1 MKVFFV
7 VICNNFK
14 KFTTYILQ
22 NLILMKKYFL
32 KSATLGAFLFLNSA
46 SIFAQNKSNEI
57 QVALD
62 LVNINNDRVAVSI
75 VPPKIKSNE
84 TIFFMPKIIPGTYS
98 EDDYGRYV
106 ENFKAFD
113 SKGNELSIAKM
124 DENSWVIKDAKKL
137 AKVTYY
143 VNDTYDTETGSE
155 FGKGDIFSP
164 AGTNIAEGQNF
175 VINTHAFVGYFKDL
189 NELPYQLT
197 ITKPA
202 DLYGATAMIDGDKSE
217 TVDVFTA
224 SRYAD
229 LVDHPLMYNKANYTS
244 FRVEDMEI
252 ILSIYSPKGIFKAE
266 DFKPAMEKMM
276 QAQKKFLGKVNSTK
290 KYAILL
296 YLSDFEKEDAKGYG
310 ALEHNTSTTV
320 VFPEA
325 MPAEQ
330 LEQSMI
336 DVVSHEFFHIVTPLS
351 VHSKEI
357 HYFDFN
363 TPKMSKH
370 LWMYE
375 GITEYFANLFQVNQG
390 LITEEDFYQR
400 MAGKITNSQRYD
412 ETMPFTKMSADVLQ
426 KQYKDAYLNVYE
438 KGALIGMCLDIRL
451 RELSMG
457 ERGILDLMQKLS
469 KEYGITKPFVDEEL
483 FDKIVSLTYPEIKT
497 FLDTYVAGTTPLP
510 YDDFFA
516 KMGVT
521 KSKIQIPGNVF
532 LKGQSP
538 YITVNPSTKEIIVL
552 PGIELNEFMTSL
564 GLKGGDIIKSING
577 TDYNLD
583 NIYDMIIGSMAWQE
597 NDPITFKIKREEAEL
612 ELKGSVKIPMDEI
625 DGFQATDDSKK
636 ALREAWLKG

>member
-1 MKVFFV
+1 
-7 VICNNFK
+7 
-14 KFTTYILQ
+14 
-22 NLILMKKYFL
+22 MKKSFL
-32 KSATLGAFLFLNSA
+32 LSAILGSFILLNCSFLQ
-46 SIFAQNKSNEI
+46 AQNKSNEI
-57 QVALD
+57 HVSLD
-62 LVNINNDRVAVSI
+62 LVNVNNDRVAVTI
-75 VPPKIKSNE
+75 VPPKIKSDE
-84 TIFFMPKIIPGTYS
+84 TTFFMPKIVPGTYS

-106 ENFKAFD
+106 DNFKAYNA
-113 SKGNELSIAKM
+113 KGKELSVAKM
-124 DENSWVIKDAKKL
+124 DDNSWVIKDAKSL
-137 AKVTYY
+137 AKVTYL
-143 VNDTYDTETGSE
+143 VNDTYDTESGSE
-155 FGKGDIFSP
+155 FGQGDIFSP
-164 AGTNIAEGQNF
+164 AGTNIAEGESF

-202 DLYGATAMIDGDKSE
+202 ALYGATAMVDLDKSE
-217 TVDVFTA
+217 TVDIFTA

-229 LVDHPLMYNKANYTS
+229 LVDHPLMYNKPNFTS
-244 FRVEDMEI
+244 FMVDDMEI
-252 ILSIYSPKGIFKAE
+252 ILSVYSPKGVFKAE

-276 QAQKKFLGKVNSTK
+276 QAQKKFLGKVNTTK

-296 YLSDFEKEDAKGYG
+296 YLSDYEKEDAKGYG
-310 ALEHNTSTTV
+310 ALEHNTSTIV

-330 LEQSMI
+330 LEESMI

-375 GITEYFANLFQVNQG
+375 GITEYFANLFQVNQA

-400 MAGKITNSQRYD
+400 MSGKITNSKRFD
-412 ETMPFTKMSADVLQ
+412 DTMPFTKMSAEVL
-426 KQYKDAYLNVYE
+426 KKEYKDAYLNVYE
-438 KGALIGMCLDIRL
+438 KGALIGMCLDIQL
-451 RELSMG
+451 RESSNG
-457 ERGILDLMQKLS
+457 EKGILDLMQKLS
-469 KEYGITKPFVDEEL
+469 KEYGITKPFADEEL
-483 FDKIVSLTYPEIKT
+483 FDKIVSLTYPEIRT

-510 YDDFFA
+510 YDEFFA

-521 KSKIQIPGNVF
+521 ETKIQIPGNVF

-538 YITVNPSTKEIIVL
+538 YITVNPSTKEIIIL
-552 PGIELNEFMTSL
+552 PGIELNDFMTSL
-564 GLKGGDIIKSING
+564 GLQGGDIIKSING
-577 TDYNLD
+577 TEYNLD

-597 NDPITFKIKREEAEL
+597 NDPITFKINREDAEL
-612 ELKGSVKIPMDEI
+612 ELKGTVKIPMDEI
-625 DGFQATDDSKK
+625 DGYQATDDSKK